1 HLTVMRETRATFQSV
16 RSAISRV
23 QALMATERSLQ
34 SALVGRQRG
43 YESGV
48 DTLLEVLTAE
58 SELFSTRRD
67 LAAARYDYLL
77 NTLRLKA
84 QVGALSESDLAY
96 FNSFLE

>member
-1 HLTVMRETRATFQSV
+1 V

-23 QALMATERSLQ
+23 QALEATQKSLE
-34 SALVGRQRG
+34 SALAGRRRG

-67 LAAARYDYLL
+67 LAAARYEYVL

-84 QVGALSESDLAY
+84 QVGALSEEDLAY
-96 FNSFLE
+96 FNAYLEP